1 MANGQGMQDC
11 SAPNGS
17 PVSQPSSRG
26 TGVISGEAGRAF
38 VSQCMVQINVLS
50 RSNSA
55 AAHEM
60 VAAVDHRRK
69 ICTKSSQKEPSMDGD
84 VARNSQL

>member
-1 MANGQGMQDC
+1 M
-11 SAPNGS
+11 
-17 PVSQPSSRG
+17 
-26 TGVISGEAGRAF
+26 
-38 VSQCMVQINVLS
+38 SQCMVQINVLS

-69 ICTKSSQKEPSMDGD
+69 ICTKSSQKEPIMDGD